1 VFKLGIVRRAKLGRR
16 RTWFGARKFASVLLL
31 HELASSSDQTGDYD
45 PVLRLLQ
52 MANGTWRDSSSGRL
66 AVLDRVLLA
75 LVRRR
80 WPTETHLRVLDLGV
94 ASGITSVELFR
105 TLQPWFSLEFVAT
118 DLWRHAIAVRH
129 THRRWSIIFDTRGAE
144 LQHIIGPFVLP
155 GQGDEPVL
163 YPVNRL
169 LRSWSRRHLV
179 PRARA
184 ALVGY
189 DSGVHAEFETI
200 GVGDCEVVKVPL
212 LSAECLALCERSGD
226 FHFETLDVLE
236 PFGRQAEI
244 VRAMNIITPS
254 HFREAELRR
263 ALRHCLAALSAD
275 GVLVLGRSPTDEAA
289 DVGAT
294 IYGRQ
299 GAALQVLERINGGA
313 EVEGLIEDAWN
324 ATRRD
329 HEETPLAAG
338 YGPPAS

>member
-1 VFKLGIVRRAKLGRR
+1 
-16 RTWFGARKFASVLLL
+16 
-31 HELASSSDQTGDYD
+31 
-45 PVLRLLQ
+45 

-105 TLQPWFSLEFVAT
+105 TLRPWFSLDFVAT

-155 GQGDEPVL
+155 GQGHESVL

-169 LRSWSRRHLV
+169 LRFWSRRYLV

-189 DSGVHAEFETI
+189 DSGVHAELESMR
-200 GVGDCEVVKVPL
+200 VGDCDVVKVPL
-212 LSAECLALCERSGD
+212 VSAECLALCERSDD
-226 FHFETLDVLE
+226 FHFETLDILE
-236 PFGRQAEI
+236 QFGRQAEI

-254 HFREAELRR
+254 HFREAELGR

-275 GVLVLGRSPTDEAA
+275 GILVLGRSPTDQAA

-313 EVEGLIEDAWN
+313 EVEGFIEDAWN
-324 ATRRD
+324 DIRRN
-329 HEETPLAAG
+329 HEETPLVAG
-338 YGPPAS
+338 YVSPES